1 MNNKFLIKVKH
12 DLCFIT
18 WIYEYITSNL
28 KSIETDDKTI
38 LNEFIESL
46 WWLDLNDR
54 AIYFES
60 WLSRTLKPHYQ
71 HIFFRELVRAI
82 EYINIENKAK
92 EVNNG

>member
-12 DLCFIT
+12 DLWFIT

-28 KSIETDDKTI
+28 KSIEADDKTI

-46 WWLDLNDR
+46 WWMDLNDR
-54 AIYFES
+54 VIYFES

-71 HIFFRELVRAI
+71 HIFFRELTRAI

-92 EVNNG
+92 EVQNG

>member
-18 WIYEYITSNL
+18 WIYEYITENL
-28 KSIETDDKTI
+28 KNIETDDETI
-38 LNEFIESL
+38 LIEFIESL
-46 WWLDLNDR
+46 WWMDLNDR

-60 WLSRTLKPHYQ
+60 LLSRTLKPHYQ

-82 EYINIENKAK
+82 SYIKTENKTK
-92 EVNNG
+92 EI

>member
-1 MNNKFLIKVKH
+1 MSECVYNEKYFDVDGNRVIMKIIPEECIL
-12 DLCFIT
+12 
-18 WIYEYITSNL
+18 
-28 KSIETDDKTI
+28 ETDDKTI

-46 WWLDLNDR
+46 WWMDLNDR

-71 HIFFRELVRAI
+71 HIFFRELARAI

-92 EVNNG
+92 EIQNG